1 MLATLSGDVCLLFGL
16 ALLLLPLLAVELS
29 RPRDGVWGAV
39 VLLLGLVLV
48 TSSDRLRG
56 APMLAVL
63 CGSMLVSRLSAEVGQ
78 ARWRTLDD
86 DERQRLG
93 SSEYW
98 LTGLKQLGA
107 AASSLTRGL
116 SGAAKQ
122 LKPAAKS
129 GVSGKKW
136 VRPDTTSHDDQPSA
150 DAEETISTAMETQML
165 NSEEDNPPGP
175 ETVDEAVNVAEPET
189 VAEPEAAE
197 EPKTAAES
205 NANADPTAVTEAKA
219 VAEPE
224 D

>member
-63 CGSMLVSRLSAEVGQ
+63 CGSLLISRLSAEVGQ
-78 ARWRTLDD
+78 SRWRALDD
-86 DERQRLG
+86 EERQRLG
-93 SSEYW
+93 SPEYW

-107 AASSLTRGL
+107 AASSLSQGL

-136 VRPDTTSHDDQPSA
+136 VRPETTADGDQLST
-150 DAEETISTAMETQML
+150 DAPETSSTAAGTQPL
-165 NSEEDNPPGP
+165 DSEENDLP
-175 ETVDEAVNVAEPET
+175 ESKT
-189 VAEPEAAE
+189 VAEPQTTAAPKA
-197 EPKTAAES
+197 EPKAVAEPK
-205 NANADPTAVTEAKA
+205 AEPEA

>member
-63 CGSMLVSRLSAEVGQ
+63 CGGLLVSRLSAEVGQ
-78 ARWRTLDD
+78 ARWRALSEEEQT
-86 DERQRLG
+86 RLR
-93 SSEYW
+93 SIDHW
-98 LTGLKQLGA
+98 LTGLHQLGTA
-107 AASSLTRGL
+107 AGGL
-116 SGAAKQ
+116 SEGLGGMAKQ
-122 LKPAAKS
+122 LKPAGKS

-136 VRPDTTSHDDQPSA
+136 VRPEP
-150 DAEETISTAMETQML
+150 AEEGPVTPTPTE
-165 NSEEDNPPGP
+165 NPSP
-175 ETVDEAVNVAEPET
+175 E
-189 VAEPEAAE
+189 
-197 EPKTAAES
+197 
-205 NANADPTAVTEAKA
+205 PTASEG
-219 VAEPE
+219 E

>member
-63 CGSMLVSRLSAEVGQ
+63 CGSLLVSRLSAEVGQ
-78 ARWRTLDD
+78 ARWRALDD

-93 SSEYW
+93 SPEYW

-107 AASSLTRGL
+107 AVSSLTQGL

-122 LKPAAKS
+122 LKPAAKT

-136 VRPDTTSHDDQPSA
+136 VRPDTNTANELPSS
-150 DAEETISTAMETQML
+150 DATETIATATDMADQ
-165 NSEEDNPPGP
+165 NSEAANLP
-175 ETVDEAVNVAEPET
+175 ETMPVAEPET
-189 VAEPEAAE
+189 VAEQETAE
-197 EPKTAAES
+197 EPKPAAES
-205 NANADPTAVTEAKA
+205 TAIADPESVADAKA
-219 VAEPE
+219 VAGPE

>member
-1 MLATLSGDVCLLFGL
+1 MGSDPTLGIGSQWNQLNGVVMLATLSGDICLLFGL
-16 ALLLLPLLAVELS
+16 ALLLLPLMAVELS

-63 CGSMLVSRLSAEVGQ
+63 CGSLLISRLSAEVGQ
-78 ARWRTLDD
+78 SRWQALDD

-93 SSEYW
+93 SREYW
-98 LTGLKQLGA
+98 LTGLQQLGT
-107 AASSLTRGL
+107 AASSLSSGL

-122 LKPAAKS
+122 LKPTAKS

-136 VRPDTTSHDDQPSA
+136 VRPEQAASPDPDASSEPITEATQTTMSGDA
-150 DAEETISTAMETQML
+150 DGASPDI
-165 NSEEDNPPGP
+165 
-175 ETVDEAVNVAEPET
+175 VAEPD
-189 VAEPEAAE
+189 VVNEP
-197 EPKTAAES
+197 
-205 NANADPTAVTEAKA
+205 KA
-219 VAEPE
+219 VAEPQ

>member
-63 CGSMLVSRLSAEVGQ
+63 CGSLLVSRLSAEVGQ
-78 ARWRTLDD
+78 ARWRALDD

-93 SSEYW
+93 SPEYW

-107 AASSLTRGL
+107 AVSSLTQGL

-122 LKPAAKS
+122 LKPAAKT

-136 VRPDTTSHDDQPSA
+136 VRPDTNTANELPSSDATETMATATDMADQ
-150 DAEETISTAMETQML
+150 
-165 NSEEDNPPGP
+165 NSEAANLP
-175 ETVDEAVNVAEPET
+175 ETMPVAEPET
-189 VAEPEAAE
+189 VAEQETAE
-197 EPKTAAES
+197 EPKPAAES
-205 NANADPTAVTEAKA
+205 TAIADPESVADAKA
-219 VAEPE
+219 VAGPE

>member
-63 CGSMLVSRLSAEVGQ
+63 CGGLLISRLSAEVGQ
-78 ARWRTLDD
+78 ARWRALS
-86 DERQRLG
+86 DEEQARLR
-93 SSEYW
+93 SVDHW
-98 LTGLKQLGA
+98 LTGVRQLGSA
-107 AASSLTRGL
+107 AGGL
-116 SGAAKQ
+116 SEGLGGMAKQ
-122 LKPAAKS
+122 LKPAGKS

-136 VRPDTTSHDDQPSA
+136 VRPESDDK
-150 DAEETISTAMETQML
+150 ELTE
-165 NSEEDNPPGP
+165 
-175 ETVDEAVNVAEPET
+175 
-189 VAEPEAAE
+189 
-197 EPKTAAES
+197 
-205 NANADPTAVTEAKA
+205 PTASI
-219 VAEPE
+219 EPSPEPSESEGE